1 MPNGNP
7 FLFNEDKSIIKLEDT
22 SVLLWEGDGMPTS
35 GNIMF
40 YFSEIPIYEY
50 RYVYLLTVD
59 DAGDFDGN
67 ILIPSSENYNGS
79 ITKNDTIRSVLNNYS
94 TATSDTY
101 VRKITNSSPAMIED
115 GYIGISDCIRRHEIW
130 VSNGDTV
137 LGFDAANN
145 QLIPYQL
152 WGIM

>member
-1 MPNGNP
+1 MPYDP
-7 FLFNEDKSIIKLEDT
+7 YMFNSDKSIIKLADT
-22 SVLLWEGDGMPTS
+22 RVLLWEGDGQPTS

-59 DAGDFDGN
+59 ASGDFDGN
-67 ILIPSSENYNGS
+67 ILIPASENYNGS
-79 ITKNDTIRSVLNNYS
+79 ISKNDTIRSALNNYS
-94 TATSDTY
+94 TATSDNF
-101 VRKITNSSPAMIED
+101 VRKITNNSPAQITE

-130 VSNGDTV
+130 VSTGDQT
-137 LGFDAANN
+137 LSFDVTNN